1 MRRRTTMSVVAL
13 AAVALLAGCGSS
25 KKAADTTTTTPTS
38 AAAAATTPAATDT
51 SSTPAATDASGTP
64 ADAATTAAVTKA
76 FEGFFNPAVP
86 QATKLTY
93 LEDADKLTS
102 LIATLNANPS
112 SKQTSAKVKAVLLT
126 DPTHATVIYDLS
138 SAGAVVLPN
147 SHGKAVKVGA
157 QWKVSKD
164 TFCALASLAVTNG
177 QLPGCT

>member
-1 MRRRTTMSVVAL
+1 MRRTTTMSVVAL
-13 AAVALLAGCGSS
+13 TAVAMLAGCGSS
-25 KKAADTTTTTPTS
+25 KKAADTTTPPTS
-38 AAAAATTPAATDT
+38 AAAATSAASDSSAPAG
-51 SSTPAATDASGTP
+51 TDASGTP
-64 ADAATTAAVTKA
+64 ADAATTAAITTA
-76 FEGFFNPAVP
+76 FEGFFDPATP

-112 SKQTSAKVKAVLLT
+112 SKKTSAKVKSVLLI
-126 DPTHATVIYDLS
+126 DATHATVIYDLS
-138 SAGAVVLPN
+138 SAGAVVLPG

-177 QLPGCT
+177 QLPGCA